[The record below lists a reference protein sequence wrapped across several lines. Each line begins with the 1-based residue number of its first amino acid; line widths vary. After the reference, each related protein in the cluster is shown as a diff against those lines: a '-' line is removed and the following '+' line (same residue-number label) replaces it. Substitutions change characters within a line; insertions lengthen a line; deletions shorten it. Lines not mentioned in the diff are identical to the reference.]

1 MVTSKKKTLYG
12 FEDYTVYTFNIN
24 LIDPNNSISRYD
36 FHPYFYNNWTMF
48 ICGDD
53 IPRVKAGWNYEYVD
67 WDKMVQYN
75 EAVLNTAK
83 KLYIYPECKI
93 PRSHVAKKYK
103 KVLNPWMADAVVL
116 PTQFTEGTFYQGLF
130 FINEKKKAIYTLYNT
145 KVDAPSQ
152 EQGAPFPTFITQVQY
167 NQISALGE
175 SNLGILESEFLG
187 YYSFI
192 KLENANPAVELDIL
206 NGTIPSGK
214 LVRESDVIKSLSDKD
229 NEITYENLVSIR
241 DMLNSSDPYTKGSA
255 IKALAAMDYMSC
267 PQSVKRILYEA
278 SNWQYNPAT
287 DTTAAKY
294 MFKTLLGGTARNHIY
309 FQEDTISEKDY
320 EIFQRLVKDYYRNNE
335 SGAIMYLRNLSFTY
349 KDANYNVYPRLK
361 KAS

>member
-1 MVTSKKKTLYG
+1 MVSKKKTLCG
-12 FEDYTVYTFNIN
+12 FEDYTIYTFRNS
-24 LIDPNNSISRYD
+24 LIDPNISISRYD
-36 FHPYFYNNWTMF
+36 FHQYSYYSWMMF
-48 ICGDD
+48 IYGDN
-53 IPRVKAGWNYEYVD
+53 IPRTKSIWGDEYVD

-75 EAVLNTAK
+75 EGILSTAK

-116 PTQFTEGTFYQGLF
+116 PTQFIDGTFYQGLF
-130 FINEKKKAIYTLYNT
+130 FINENKKVIYILYGA

-152 EQGAPFPTFITQVQY
+152 EQGSSFPAFITQVQY
-167 NQISALGE
+167 NRISALGE

-187 YYSFI
+187 HYSFI
-192 KLENANPAVELDIL
+192 GLESADPTAELDIL
-206 NGTIPSGK
+206 NGTIPSDK
-214 LVRESDVIKSLSDKD
+214 LVKESDVIKSLNDKD

-241 DMLNSSDPYTKGSA
+241 DMLNSSDQDTKGSA

-278 SNWQYNPAT
+278 GNWQYNPAT
-287 DTTAAKY
+287 NTTAAKY
-294 MFKTLLGGTARNHIY
+294 MFKILLNGTARAHIY
-309 FQEDTISEKDY
+309 FGEDTISEKDY

-335 SGAIMYLRNLSFTY
+335 PGAIMCLRNLSFTY
-349 KDANYNVYPRLK
+349 EDANYNVYPRLK
-361 KAS
+361 KTS